1 MDIIGGQHL
10 RQMWDDLA
18 DVYGHKTALICESS
32 GGVVNRYSYLELN
45 QEINRTANLFYTLG
59 IRKGDKV
66 ALHLDNCPEF
76 IFCWFGL
83 AKIGAIMVP
92 INARLLRE
100 ESAWILQNSQ
110 ACLLVTSAQFYP
122 MYQQIQQEDATQLR
136 HICLT
141 DVALP
146 ADDGVSSFTQLKNQ
160 QPATLCY
167 APPLSTDDTAEI
179 LFTSGTTSRPK
190 GVVIT
195 HYNLRFAG
203 YYSAW
208 QCALRDDDVYLT
220 VMPAF
225 HIDCQCTAAM
235 AAFSAGATFVLVEKY
250 SARAFWGQV
259 QKYRATITECIPM
272 MIRTLMVQPPS
283 ANDRQHRLREVMFY
297 LNLSEQE
304 KDAFCERFGVRLL
317 TSYGMTETIVGII
330 GDRPGDKR
338 RWPSIGRAGF
348 CYEAEIRDD
357 HNRPLPAG
365 EIGEICIK
373 GVPGKTIFKE
383 YFLNPKATAKV
394 LEADGWLHTG
404 DTGYCDEE
412 GFFYF
417 VDRRCNMIKRGGE
430 NVSCVELE
438 NIIATHPKIQDI
450 VVVGIKDSIRDEA
463 IKAFVVLNEGETLS
477 EEEFFRF
484 CEQNMAK
491 FKVPSYLE
499 IRKDLPRNCSGKIIR
514 KNLKKMKQQGTTLPA
529 NNHAIKQYAFFAG
542 MLSSLKK
549 QKWRKG
555 MSESLHLTRNGSI
568 LEITLDR
575 PKANAI
581 DAKTSFEMGE
591 VFLNFRDDP
600 QLRVAIITGA
610 GEKFFSAGWDLK
622 AAAEG
627 EAPDADFGPGGF
639 AGLTEIFNLD
649 KPVIAAVN
657 GYAFG
662 GGFELALAADFI
674 VCADNAS
681 FALPEAKLGIVP
693 DSGGVLRLPKI
704 LPPAIV
710 NEMVMTGRR
719 MGTEEALRWGIVN
732 RVVSQAELMD
742 NARELAQQL
751 VNSAPLAIA
760 ALKEIY
766 RTTSEMPVEEAYRYI
781 RSGVLKHY
789 PSVLHSEDAVEGPLA
804 FAEKRDPVWK
814 GR

>member
-32 GGVVNRYSYLELN
+32 SGVVNRYSYLELN

-122 MYQQIQQEDATQLR
+122 MYQQIQQEDASQLR
-136 HICLT
+136 HICLI
-141 DVALP
+141 DMALP

-283 ANDRQHRLREVMFY
+283 ANDRQHCLREVMFY

-304 KDAFCERFGVRLL
+304 
-317 TSYGMTETIVGII
+317 
-330 GDRPGDKR
+330 
-338 RWPSIGRAGF
+338 
-348 CYEAEIRDD
+348 
-357 HNRPLPAG
+357 
-365 EIGEICIK
+365 
-373 GVPGKTIFKE
+373 
-383 YFLNPKATAKV
+383 
-394 LEADGWLHTG
+394 ADGWLHTG
-404 DTGYCDEE
+404 DTGYRDEE

-438 NIIATHPKIQDI
+438 NIIAAHPKIQDI

-514 KNLKKMKQQGTTLPA
+514 KNLK
-529 NNHAIKQYAFFAG
+529 
-542 MLSSLKK
+542 
-549 QKWRKG
+549 
-555 MSESLHLTRNGSI
+555 
-568 LEITLDR
+568 
-575 PKANAI
+575 
-581 DAKTSFEMGE
+581 
-591 VFLNFRDDP
+591 
-600 QLRVAIITGA
+600 
-610 GEKFFSAGWDLK
+610 
-622 AAAEG
+622 
-627 EAPDADFGPGGF
+627 
-639 AGLTEIFNLD
+639 
-649 KPVIAAVN
+649 
-657 GYAFG
+657 
-662 GGFELALAADFI
+662 
-674 VCADNAS
+674 
-681 FALPEAKLGIVP
+681 
-693 DSGGVLRLPKI
+693 
-704 LPPAIV
+704 
-710 NEMVMTGRR
+710 
-719 MGTEEALRWGIVN
+719 
-732 RVVSQAELMD
+732 
-742 NARELAQQL
+742 
-751 VNSAPLAIA
+751 
-760 ALKEIY
+760 
-766 RTTSEMPVEEAYRYI
+766 
-781 RSGVLKHY
+781 
-789 PSVLHSEDAVEGPLA
+789 
-804 FAEKRDPVWK
+804 
-814 GR
+814 